1 MSATDAA
8 GQGLARD
15 VDPYLLGHGGGHG
28 SGHVVATGRGAGG
41 PASKAVVVA
50 YGFWLFLLSDIVL
63 FSCLFAAHAVLQT
76 AIADGPA
83 GHELFK
89 PTNIAI
95 ETACLLLSSFTCGMS
110 AVASGVRNLVWTQV
124 ALLVTGLLGVAFLVL
139 EANDFA
145 ELVAQGFGPQRS
157 AFLSSFFARGRLS
170 RSACQRRPVVARHDD
185 GADLRQRLPRRHSA
199 PNALLQSV
207 LARARYHLG
216 RAVHDCLPNRRGP
229 VSDHLDTGDVAAG
242 FPKPYEYTVWEDIQ
256 GYLIGLVLAALL
268 TAASFYVVY
277 THLIWAPAIPI
288 ALAVLAVA
296 QIGVHLFSSSILP
309 PRRTILTTCWRW
321 PSAF

>member
-28 SGHVVATGRGAGG
+28 TGVAATGRGAGG

-110 AVASGVRNLVWTQV
+110 AVACGVRNLLWTQV

-157 AFLSSFFARGRLS
+157 AFLSSFFAVVGCHGLHV
-170 RSACQRRPVVARHDD
+170 RR
-185 GADLRQRLPRRHSA
+185 
-199 PNALLQSV
+199 
-207 LARARYHLG
+207 
-216 RAVHDCLPNRRGP
+216 
-229 VSDHLDTGDVAAG
+229 
-242 FPKPYEYTVWEDIQ
+242 
-256 GYLIGLVLAALL
+256 
-268 TAASFYVVY
+268 
-277 THLIWAPAIPI
+277 
-288 ALAVLAVA
+288 
-296 QIGVHLFSSSILP
+296 
-309 PRRTILTTCWRW
+309 
-321 PSAF
+321 